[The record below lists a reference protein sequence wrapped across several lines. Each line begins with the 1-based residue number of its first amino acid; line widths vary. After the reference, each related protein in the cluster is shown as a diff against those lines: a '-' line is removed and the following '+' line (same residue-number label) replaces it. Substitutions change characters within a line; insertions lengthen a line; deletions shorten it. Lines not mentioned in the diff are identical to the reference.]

1 VPRFKIQ
8 SVLISPS
15 PWQFSRTT
23 ATGFSPKLSFESPEQ
38 HGKTEHVVTF
48 ESDAANLQLAWSD
61 FYKEVEQ
68 FVRAAAFYTSS
79 YLAFH
84 DWRNVVIDNELGV
97 AIISTFTRTAGTSIG
112 IYSQNEA
119 DNINVLIEKSNED
132 ERLKNFLNNYKLALL
147 TDTPETQNAYEKYL
161 LLAAEALAGK
171 VEAGD
176 GYLKVDRRR
185 LKQIIGEEL
194 HDFFFQHVDPV
205 TGNNIRNL
213 HMHGN
218 ESPGSKPSETIKLI
232 RKFKV
237 FIESEYE
244 IAGMHLIG
252 ENASPTRGLYR
263 DDGGLIMAR
272 PVEGRAELNQI
283 RIQDTFDKE
292 AVIHWMLEGGFE
304 ILNMGNGEGRE
315 LYLRMA
321 GIEE

>member
-1 VPRFKIQ
+1 M
-8 SVLISPS
+8 
-15 PWQFSRTT
+15 
-23 ATGFSPKLSFESPEQ
+23 
-38 HGKTEHVVTF
+38 TEHVVTY

-68 FVRAAAFYTSS
+68 YVRAAAFYTSS

-84 DWRNVVIDNELGV
+84 DWRNLVIDYELGV
-97 AIISTFTRTAGTSIG
+97 AIISTFNRAIGTPIG
-112 IYSQNEA
+112 IYSQSEA
-119 DNINVLIEKSNED
+119 DSINTLIEKSNED
-132 ERLKNFLNNYKLALL
+132 ERLKNFLSNYKLALL
-147 TDTPETQNAYEKYL
+147 TDAPETQNAYEKYL
-161 LLAAEALAGK
+161 LLAAEALAVK
-171 VEAGD
+171 VEVEG

-237 FIESEYE
+237 FVEREYE
-244 IAGMHLIG
+244 ITGMHLIE

-272 PVEGRAELNQI
+272 PVEGRAELNQVGI
-283 RIQDTFDKE
+283 KDTFDKE
-292 AVIHWMLEGGFE
+292 AVIHWLLDGGFE
-304 ILNMGNGEGRE
+304 ILNMGNGEGKD
-315 LYLRMA
+315 LYLRMT
-321 GIEE
+321 GVL